1 MADYTTNT
9 GIIKPTAGEYPNT
22 WGAKANTNFDIFDR
36 ALGGRTT
43 ITKAS
48 GGANVYG
55 VDYPVT
61 LAVSDG
67 ALSDGQYPAIEYADD
82 GDLGADLY
90 VQLTPSDAKRTIT
103 FKNSL
108 TNDRSLVIYQGEY
121 NSGRAYIVPNGYD
134 ATLVF
139 SGGGSTAATVT
150 RLVEKQALAELDTE
164 SLKISGEAIGNL
176 TWPVDSIFISIS
188 SENPGVTMGFGTWVR
203 FAEGKTIFS
212 QSGAITALDTAE
224 ETGGSVT
231 IAANN
236 LPEHAHDF
244 SGTGTLPDHVHDA
257 GSYSINDLYPQQ
269 TGKDGSTGSVYSG
282 SLTSTQNTVTG
293 YSGSPQTSS
302 ADTTVPAIAVTGTT
316 DANTTTAADYYPP
329 YIVVYMWKRTA

>member
-9 GIIKPTAGEYPNT
+9 GITKPIAGEYPNT
-22 WGAKANTNFDIFDR
+22 WGTKANTNFDIFDR

-55 VDYPVT
+55 VDYPIT

-139 SGGGSTAATVT
+139 SGGESTAATVT
-150 RLVEKQALAELDTE
+150 ALLD
-164 SLKISGEAIGNL
+164 KPAL
-176 TWPVDSIFISIS
+176 TSAHTATLIDLIYPVGSIYIATIAT
-188 SENPGVTMGFGTWVR
+188 NPGTLFGVGTWESFGSEKMLR
-203 FAEGKTIFS
+203 GIST
-212 QSGAITALDTAE
+212 GTAGT
-224 ETGGSVT
+224 TGGADSFTLTSVNIPAHAHDKGT
-231 IAANN
+231 IAASTNSTGS
-236 LPEHAHDF
+236 HAHYYRRANMAAYATQIKGD
-244 SGTGTLPDHVHDA
+244 STGTSIRLMYDSTPPYFDALTGNIETTSA
-257 GSYSINDLYPQQ
+257 GSHSH
-269 TGKDGSTGSVYSG
+269 TVTVTGSTGTYGKSSP
-282 SLTSTQNTVTG
+282 TAIDTV
-293 YSGSPQTSS
+293 S
-302 ADTTVPAIAVTGTT
+302 A
-316 DANTTTAADYYPP
+316 
-329 YIVVYMWKRTA
+329 YITVYMWKRTA

>member
-22 WGAKANTNFDIFDR
+22 WGAKANVNFDIFDR
-36 ALGGRTT
+36 ALGGRAT

-82 GDLGADLY
+82 GDLGDDLY
-90 VQLTPSDAKRTIT
+90 VQLTPADAKRTIT

-108 TNDRSLVIYQGEY
+108 TNNRNLVVYQGEY
-121 NSGRAYIVPNGYD
+121 NAGRAYTVANGYD

-150 RLVEKQALAELDTE
+150 ALLNKPA
-164 SLKISGEAIGNL
+164 L
-176 TWPVDSIFISIS
+176 TGAHTATLIDLIYPVGAVFVTTSVT
-188 SENPGVTMGFGTWVR
+188 NPGDSSVFGVGTW
-203 FAEGKTIFS
+203 EIFGEDTVLRGIS
-212 QSGAITALDTAE
+212 TTGTAGT
-224 ETGGSVT
+224 TGGSDTVT
-231 IAANN
+231 IGTNN
-236 LPEHAHDF
+236 LPTLSLDASVSGTLNVSGTTNTTGAHAH
-244 SGTGTLPDHVHDA
+244 
-257 GSYSINDLYPQQ
+257 SYQRRAYNSS
-269 TGKDGSTGSVYSG
+269 GSTGSG
-282 SLTSTQNTVTG
+282 GRADDSLEN
-293 YSGSPQTSS
+293 
-302 ADTTVPAIAVTGTT
+302 ATTVSAGNHSHTVSGTASGTLTGSATATYANDALNVVPA
-316 DANTTTAADYYPP
+316 
-329 YIVVYMWKRTA
+329 YITVYMWKRIA